1 MSVLTWHNRRLPLV
15 VPSARLGLLRQLPG
29 QSTTSRV
36 DREQLGSH
44 NTLWPPKWWR
54 RTRGLAFASASESQ
68 LSVRQDDS
76 CPLFYLTQSHEFQ
89 GDPTET
95 PPSKRLPHCT
105 GKCQLLRVTR
115 RRPVGRG
122 PWSRLPPGGAPTDRA
137 LIVQGVADLA
147 GQVLVAIGLD
157 EKANGAGRA
166 KSGKQF
172 WIGEARREH
181 DANLRPSCACCP
193 QEVDAIE
200 VARHDDVAK
209 NDVHDLLFK

>member
-1 MSVLTWHNRRLPLV
+1 MVAADSRTCVRICIRILIERSPRRF
-15 VPSARLGLLRQLPG
+15 VPPI
-29 QSTTSRV
+29 
-36 DREQLGSH
+36 
-44 NTLWPPKWWR
+44 
-54 RTRGLAFASASESQ
+54 
-68 LSVRQDDS
+68 
-76 CPLFYLTQSHEFQ
+76 
-89 GDPTET
+89 
-95 PPSKRLPHCT
+95 LPHT
-105 GKCQLLRVTR
+105 ESRIPGGPDRDATLKKVAALQGQM
-115 RRPVGRG
+115 PVATCDSTAPGRQG
-122 PWSRLPPGGAPTDRA
+122 ALEQVAAGGAPTDRA